1 MSDITSYDFI
11 TVDQLAAT
19 LQISR
24 GGAYALLKKG
34 EIKCFK
40 IGSHYKIQS
49 SAVDEYIHKMTE
61 ASIAH

>member
-1 MSDITSYDFI
+1 MSDITNYDFI

-34 EIKCFK
+34 EINWFSQISTGFSTEFSIHCGKMWG
-40 IGSHYKIQS
+40 GSPPK
-49 SAVDEYIHKMTE
+49 
-61 ASIAH
+61 